1 MINDNSRYLALH
13 FDRLNEE
20 FLENMFGKH
29 DDGRLNILERKLVS
43 GEITKGEFDKMKE
56 NLVD

>member
-20 FLENMFGKH
+20 LLENMFGKH
-29 DDGRLNILERKLVS
+29 DDEQLNILERRLVS
-43 GEITKGEFDKMKE
+43 GEITKGEFDKMK
-56 NLVD
+56 NDLVD

>member
-20 FLENMFGKH
+20 FLETMFGKH
-29 DDGRLNILERKLVS
+29 DDEQLNILERRLVS

-56 NLVD
+56 DLAD

>member
-29 DDGRLNILERKLVS
+29 DDEQLNILERRLVS

-56 NLVD
+56 DLAD

>member
-1 MINDNSRYLALH
+1 MH

-29 DDGRLNILERKLVS
+29 DDEQLNILERRLVS

-56 NLVD
+56 DLVD

>member
-1 MINDNSRYLALH
+1 MINDNSRYLAMH

-20 FLENMFGKH
+20 FLENMFRKH
-29 DDGRLNILERKLVS
+29 NDEQLNILERRLIS

-56 NLVD
+56 DLAN

>member
-1 MINDNSRYLALH
+1 MINDNSRYLAMH

-29 DDGRLNILERKLVS
+29 DDEQLNILERRLIS
-43 GEITKGEFDKMKE
+43 GKITKGEFDKMKE
-56 NLVD
+56 DLVD

>member
-20 FLENMFGKH
+20 FLENMFGKP
-29 DDGRLNILERKLVS
+29 DDEQLNILERRLVS

-56 NLVD
+56 DLVD